1 MTNLLCRVICGCMIT
16 LEAKNHESL
25 NMLSLFPAT
34 LFERV
39 NFSLLSA
46 INVTLLNCT
55 LLNHFV
61 PLCVKGEWDRGL
73 DPCLALAKVGLRH
86 DTLSTTL
93 WLMLDSLL
101 SKMEQMMLGI
111 YGWGKMAGII

>member
-1 MTNLLCRVICGCMIT
+1 MIGT
-16 LEAKNHESL
+16 LEAKFNHKSL
-25 NMLSLFPAT
+25 NMLSFFPATTKMWAST

-39 NFSLLSA
+39 DFSLLSA